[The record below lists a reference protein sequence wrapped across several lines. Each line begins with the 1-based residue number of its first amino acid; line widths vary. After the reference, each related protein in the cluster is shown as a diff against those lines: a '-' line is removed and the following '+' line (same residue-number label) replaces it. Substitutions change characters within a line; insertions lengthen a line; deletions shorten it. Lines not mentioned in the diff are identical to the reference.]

1 MESCNSTRTPL
12 VQLCSPSYSSSSD
25 RSPNKNNKNIS
36 FARLVYTQTTV
47 ALTKGLEGAPFL
59 LSMLLFVVA
68 VIVVDAVVD
77 VAVVPHAVSIAF
89 YVFVRHVADDIFF
102 RVATEDVY
110 AHVGYLLVVSV

>member
-77 VAVVPHAVSIAF
+77 VAVVDVAVVPHAVSIAF
-89 YVFVRHVADDIFF
+89 CVFVRHVADDIFF
-102 RVATEDVY
+102 ELPLKMSMRA
-110 AHVGYLLVVSV
+110 